1 MRLLAVTL
9 LVALLALV
17 PMAVLAHGGTDVIVR
32 GHIHPGGPIEL
43 EGEDFAPNGSVR
55 IELRK
60 GGAEPIELGR
70 VAADEQGAFSI
81 TLHVPETVRPG
92 LYQLAAEGEE
102 SATTDVT
109 VLEPPAGSVV
119 STPVSQSR
127 AVSNHRPTGEVVGL
141 AAFTAAIAALALGLL
156 WLGRT
161 PAPRSFAE

>member
-9 LVALLALV
+9 VVAVLALV
-17 PMAVLAHGGTDVIVR
+17 PMAVLAHGGTGVIVR

-60 GGAEPIELGR
+60 EGMEPIELGP

-81 TLHVPETVRPG
+81 TLHVPESVRPG

-102 SATTDVT
+102 SATTEVT
-109 VLEPPAGSVV
+109 VLARVDGGAPIEPGPSA
-119 STPVSQSR
+119 TEPVS
-127 AVSNHRPTGEVVGL
+127 NDRPTGEVAGL
-141 AAFTAAIAALALGLL
+141 ATFTAAIAVLALGLL
-156 WLGRT
+156 WLSRT
-161 PAPRSFAE
+161 PRRPVIR

>member
-9 LVALLALV
+9 VAAVLALV
-17 PMAVLAHGGTDVIVR
+17 PVAVLAHGGTDVVVR

-43 EGEDFAPNGSVR
+43 EGEDFAPNDSVR

-60 GGAEPIELGR
+60 EGTEPIELGR

-81 TLHVPETVRPG
+81 TLHIPEAVRPG
-92 LYQLAAEGEE
+92 LYQLAADGED

-119 STPVSQSR
+119 STPVSQSGP
-127 AVSNHRPTGEVVGL
+127 VSNDRPPAEVAGL
-141 AAFTAAIAALALGLL
+141 ATFTAAIAVLALGLL
-156 WLGRT
+156 WLSRT
-161 PAPRSFAE
+161 PRRPSIR

>member
-9 LVALLALV
+9 VVAVLALV
-17 PMAVLAHGGTDVIVR
+17 PMAVLAHGGTNVVVR

-60 GGAEPIELGR
+60 EGTEPTELGR
-70 VAADEQGAFSI
+70 IAADEQGAFSI

-92 LYQLAAEGEE
+92 LYQLAADGEE
-102 SATTDVT
+102 SATTEVT
-109 VLEPPAGSVV
+109 VLERTDGGAPAEPEPRA
-119 STPVSQSR
+119 TEPVS
-127 AVSNHRPTGEVVGL
+127 NDRPSGEVIGL

-156 WLGRT
+156 WLSRT
-161 PAPRSFAE
+161 PARPFIR